1 MDERGPGHDEERL
14 AEEQFVGAGLDADQV
29 VAEDA
34 GDVVGPV
41 TALAVVQQ
49 RRAAP

>member
-1 MDERGPGHDEERL
+1 VGKRRPGHDEECL

-34 GDVVGPV
+34 GYVVGLV
-41 TALAVVQQ
+41 TAPAVVQQ